1 MANADDFC
9 QFARLGQTVKIQKCL
24 QSHSVDVNALNLY
37 GESALSTATYYNQV
51 LCVEYLLA
59 NKADP
64 KLRLSAGHTAIH
76 IACRL
81 GNVPILHMLLS
92 IKKEE
97 NINIEEEQ
105 QQEDKHI
112 YECLK
117 MKDNSN
123 LTPIHWAAT
132 QESVSK
138 RQKMFSYLD
147 KRMPGVLDS
156 RYNLDWFNSWAKTHP
171 WVIEQKPIIPSIQSL
186 PKLTNSDHTYRQD
199 ESSEITSLD
208 MTPKILINNYERT
221 PRAPLI
227 ATTNNQK
234 SSKLRVPCVQI
245 EQPPRTLNLP
255 TTPITSCKVTV
266 TSIYHIPKR
275 ENQQQ
280 LSPAKIIEHREL
292 PISSQKISTDSNS
305 VNSNLLTSHSD
316 HFIYRARRVKI
327 KPTIDF
333 PPPPSDIEDIENKN
347 NQQHDYEDMNT
358 PFSSKRPSHNLLSN
372 IVPSITT
379 PSTDQSSQQSTKHI
393 ASSFGFDTAIESH
406 HMTDTTT
413 IHSNTDT
420 YAQNDEQIELESLS
434 SNDED
439 NEYESNQIDYLCK
452 STSTLGIA
460 SPNAH
465 TYYA

>member
-1 MANADDFC
+1 MNLLKHIEDLYTTIDHDN
-9 QFARLGQTVKIQKCL
+9 TDIVT
-24 QSHSVDVNALNLY
+24 AL
-37 GESALSTATYYNQV
+37 ESAFI
-51 LCVEYLLA
+51 
-59 NKADP
+59 
-64 KLRLSAGHTAIH
+64 KLDRDICAEAMP
-76 IACRL
+76 
-81 GNVPILHMLLS
+81 V
-92 IKKEE
+92 
-97 NINIEEEQ
+97 
-105 QQEDKHI
+105 
-112 YECLK
+112 
-117 MKDNSN
+117 
-123 LTPIHWAAT
+123 AAT
-132 QESVSK
+132 QQVDEDLLQICAAGSCVCVTLVK
-138 RQKMFSYLD
+138 DDDLYIANCGDARA
-147 KRMPGVLDS
+147 VLV
-156 RYNLDWFNSWAKTHP
+156 L
-171 WVIEQKPIIPSIQSL
+171 
-186 PKLTNSDHTYRQD
+186 
-199 ESSEITSLD
+199 
-208 MTPKILINNYERT
+208 
-221 PRAPLI
+221 
-227 ATTNNQK
+227 
-234 SSKLRVPCVQI
+234 I

-439 NEYESNQIDYLCK
+439 NEYERNQIDYLCK